1 MLGIA
6 LTQVQEVILGGV
18 DIHQIFRDLKPVRV
32 NILSL
37 VAKNKELETSTK
49 GKSLLSLFLLDE
61 NNFLHTGRITY
72 HNIAIFSYIAIR
84 RIYNVYTETRM

>member
-1 MLGIA
+1 MLRIA
-6 LTQVQEVILGGV
+6 LTQVQEVLLGGV

-37 VAKNKELETSTK
+37 VAKNKLETSTK

-72 HNIAIFSYIAIR
+72 HNIAIFSYIAIT